1 MKYDMN
7 YDVVNQPK
15 HYKKYKLETI
25 DNIQNSMT
33 HDEFI
38 GYLKGNIKKYLDRY
52 QDKNGVQDLK
62 KARWYLNKLIEVEA
76 DEAVC
81 DREKNEKQRQ

>member
-1 MKYDMN
+1 MNHDMN

-15 HYKKYKLETI
+15 HYKRYKLETI

-33 HDEFI
+33 QYEFI

-81 DREKNEKQRQ
+81 GREKNEKQ

>member
-1 MKYDMN
+1 MRIKFLGSQVGSDKYLTDN
-7 YDVVNQPK
+7 VNHPS

-33 HDEFI
+33 QDEFV

-52 QDKNGVQDLK
+52 QDKNGVEDIN
-62 KARWYLNKLIEVEA
+62 KAKWYLNKLIAVES
-76 DEAVC
+76 DE
-81 DREKNEKQRQ
+81 KI

>member
-1 MKYDMN
+1 MKHDMN

-76 DEAVC
+76 DEAVR
-81 DREKNEKQRQ
+81 DREKNEKQ

>member
-1 MKYDMN
+1 MN

-33 HDEFI
+33 QYEFI

>member
-1 MKYDMN
+1 MN

-52 QDKNGVQDLK
+52 QDKNGAEDLK
-62 KARWYLNKLIEVEA
+62 KARWYLNKLIEVES
-76 DEAVC
+76 DEVVR
-81 DREKNEKQRQ
+81 DRERNEK